1 MTEMKSFKMN
11 KLLKTLI
18 AGVSAL
24 TMCISAMPL
33 SANADEI
40 DVNAL
45 QEEFNEVQSS
55 NPDYMEY
62 TYYDL
67 ESGTA
72 SNLDID
78 NNEEDLQEYFNAQE
92 QFDNFISTCSIAAG
106 NSNGLHVMTET
117 DNKVG
122 WLTANNGGI
131 AGTGF
136 LIGDDLVLTAAH
148 CLMNAKTGSL
158 YYDLSTVGFSAGVY
172 GGAELISSK
181 SKIDGVF
188 IPNKFSQNGKGN
200 YKYDYAVIK
209 LRDSIGKYPS
219 IGYYDIGIPTSASV
233 GRSVTIKGYG
243 YDENINP
250 NYEYPLYSNGVLVSI
265 TAEKNNDRIE
275 ITCAATPG
283 MSGGPLIDNT
293 NNTVIGITSSI
304 AGANVTRCTKI
315 IGSIYRF
322 TMVDFDKAVN
332 MPLE

>member
-1 MTEMKSFKMN
+1 MN

-67 ESGTA
+67 ESGAA

-92 QFDNFISTCSIAAG
+92 QFDNFISTCSITAG
-106 NSNGLHVMTET
+106 NDNGLHLMTET
-117 DNKVG
+117 DNKIG
-122 WLTANNGGI
+122 WLTVNNGAM

-148 CLMNAKTGSL
+148 CLMS
-158 YYDLSTVGFSAGVY
+158 DS
-172 GGAELISSK
+172 
-181 SKIDGVF
+181 
-188 IPNKFSQNGKGN
+188 GKL
-200 YKYDYAVIK
+200 KYDYAVIK
-209 LRDSIGKYPS
+209 LRDNIGKYPS

-243 YDENINP
+243 GIASNP
-250 NYEYPLYSNGVLVSI
+250 NYKNPLYSNGVLVSI
-265 TAEKNNDRIE
+265 TAEDNNDRIE
-275 ITCAATPG
+275 TTCTTASG
-283 MSGGPLIDNT
+283 MSGGPVIDNT
-293 NNTVIGITSSI
+293 NNTVIGIHSSNN
-304 AGANVTRCTKI
+304 GTHTLDTKI

-322 TMVDFDKAVN
+322 TMVDFDKAIN

>member
-1 MTEMKSFKMN
+1 MKSFKVDN
-11 KLLKTLI
+11 LLKKVV

-24 TMCISAMPL
+24 TMCISVMPL

-92 QFDNFISTCSIAAG
+92 QFDNFISTCSITAG
-106 NSNGLHVMTET
+106 NDNGLHLMTET
-117 DNKVG
+117 DNKIG
-122 WLTANNGGI
+122 WLTVNNGAM

-148 CLMNAKTGSL
+148 CLMSDSGKL
-158 YYDLSTVGFSAGVY
+158 KIDDLSTVGFSAGVY
-172 GGAELISSK
+172 DGAELISSK

-243 YDENINP
+243 GIASNP
-250 NYEYPLYSNGVLVSI
+250 NYKNPLYSNGVLVSI
-265 TAEKNNDRIE
+265 TAEDNNDRIE
-275 ITCAATPG
+275 TTCTTASG
-283 MSGGPLIDNT
+283 MSGGPVIDNT
-293 NNTVIGITSSI
+293 NNTVIGIHSSNN
-304 AGANVTRCTKI
+304 GTHTLDTKI

-322 TMVDFDKAVN
+322 TMVDFDKAIN

>member
-1 MTEMKSFKMN
+1 MN
-11 KLLKTLI
+11 NLLKTLI
-18 AGVSAL
+18 AGVAAL

-33 SANADEI
+33 SASADEI

-67 ESGTA
+67 ENGTA
-72 SNLDID
+72 SNLAID
-78 NNEEDLQEYFNAQE
+78 NNEEDLQEYFNTQE

-106 NSNGLHVMTET
+106 NSNGLHIMTET

-188 IPNKFSQNGKGN
+188 IPNKFSQNGKED
-200 YKYDYAVIK
+200 YKYDYAIIK
-209 LRDSIGKYPS
+209 LDKSIGKYPS

-250 NYEYPLYSNGVLVSI
+250 NYEYPLYTNGVLVSI

-275 ITCAATPG
+275 TTCTTASG
-283 MSGGPLIDNT
+283 MSGGPVIDNT
-293 NNTVIGITSSI
+293 NNTVIGIHSSNNGTHTF
-304 AGANVTRCTKI
+304 ATKI